1 MESLWPNGFVPPEEP
16 SAIEIVE
23 EQAQRLSELTNSL
36 VYADVVEYT
45 EKRKL
50 GVYNNLRNSF
60 MFSFYVKS
68 RFLDYY
74 SFEAF
79 SFSYGIPFYPVLFF
93 HLDEGIR
100 SELVTRGYSEINNRA
115 IEISDHK
122 SLTLILKEIFHSEKI
137 NEVISSLMRVSN
149 TG

>member
-1 MESLWPNGFVPPEEP
+1 MESLWPNGFVPPEAP

-36 VYADVVEYT
+36 VYAEVLEYT
-45 EKRKL
+45 ASKRL
-50 GVYNNLRNSF
+50 NIYDNLKNSF
-60 MFSFYVKS
+60 IFSFRIKS

-79 SFSYGIPFYPVLFF
+79 SFSYGVPFYPVLLFNI
-93 HLDEGIR
+93 DEGIR
-100 SELVTRGYSEINNRA
+100 SELINLGHSEINNRA
-115 IEISDHK
+115 IEIPDHK
-122 SLTLILKEIFHSEKI
+122 SLTVVLKEIFHSEKI